1 MVMPIVLE
9 PIHISWE
16 GKQQQMNFYSKERDP
31 LLMQDLYLVQLLEK
45 ALYSSDH

>member
-16 GKQQQMNFYSKERDP
+16 EKQQQMNFYSKERN